1 MKAYLITTG
10 TLFGVLAALHVW
22 DTVTSWSRIAGD
34 PSFLVMPSLGLVA
47 AGLSVWAFRL
57 LGSAARS

>member
-22 DTVTSWSRIAGD
+22 DTITDWSRFAGD
-34 PSFLVMPSLGLVA
+34 PFFLFTPALGLVA

>member
-22 DTVTSWSRIAGD
+22 DTVTNWARFAGD
-34 PSFLVMPSLGLVA
+34 PSFLFTPALGLVA
-47 AGLSVWAFRL
+47 ASLSVWAFRL
-57 LGSAARS
+57 MGSAPRS